1 MAKAY
6 MAVIKDLS
14 HINSS
19 GPIVNKILQGINYYR
34 IYRKMPV
41 TLWFISP
48 KGQVK
53 IFINVISYSQFF
65 SSKKHKTIL

>member
-19 GPIVNKILQGINYYR
+19 RPIVNKILQGINYYR

-41 TLWFISP
+41 TLWFIST

-53 IFINVISYSQFF
+53 IFINVISYLQFF
-65 SSKKHKTIL
+65 SS